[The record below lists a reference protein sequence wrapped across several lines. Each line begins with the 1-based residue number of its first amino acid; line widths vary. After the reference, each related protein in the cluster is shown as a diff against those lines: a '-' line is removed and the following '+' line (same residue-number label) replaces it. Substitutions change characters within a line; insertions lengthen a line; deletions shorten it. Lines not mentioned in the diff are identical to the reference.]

1 MKITPTIAL
10 LIGTLVGAS
19 LLAQSKGKIPTEPGK
34 KISPKDL
41 KGLKAINQ
49 PDPSPSPATGT
60 PQQAPSATKVVP
72 PPVAPRP
79 VPQQEASTPPPGAD
93 YPALSEL
100 EIQATIY
107 AVAGLPEPFTDA
119 LLEIP
124 ADTVAMEVCDSLAF
138 LGTGHPI
145 RLHYWI
151 RKEGKTELSGDLN
164 FAVGYGPIPIPP
176 DYAGG
181 LLQIQSTRPLIAY
194 KFNIPDRF
202 VFPDRRVLV
211 RSAEVARLDGRRR
224 IRVLNRPNVRLHLLP
239 MDAQQIQSHPQTG
252 PAWKSFLEVATK
264 EDRK

>member
-1 MKITPTIAL
+1 MKITPPIAL
-10 LIGTLVGAS
+10 LVGSLMGAS

-49 PDPSPSPATGT
+49 PESSPAAGTET
-60 PQQAPSATKVVP
+60 PQRPVSSSATVP
-72 PPVAPRP
+72 PPVTPRTAPPR
-79 VPQQEASTPPPGAD
+79 EAQTPPPGVD
-93 YPALSEL
+93 YPTLSEM
-100 EIQATIY
+100 EIQATIF

-119 LLEIP
+119 LLAIP
-124 ADTVAMEVCDSLAF
+124 TDTVAMEVCDSLAF
-138 LGTGHPI
+138 LGPGHPI

-151 RKEGKTELSGDLN
+151 RKEGKPELSGDLN
-164 FAVGYGPIPIPP
+164 FAVGYGPIPIPT

-202 VFPDRRVLV
+202 VFPDRRALV

-224 IRVLNRPNVRLHLLP
+224 IRVLNRSNVRLHLLP

-252 PAWKSFLEVATK
+252 PAWKAFLEVATK
-264 EDRK
+264 EDKK